1 MFTLRADQADLINRG
16 EATMLSGG
24 VPAVVAPTGAGKTV
38 MMAEGVR
45 RAVARGDR
53 HILAVAHR
61 EEIIDQIARSIRKQ
75 VPSRTLIE
83 VVRAGSKTPLRSQII
98 IGMVPTLSRRT
109 HRLEHL
115 KGCTLFQD
123 ECHHAGARSWE
134 AVTEAVAP
142 RYRLGFTA
150 TPIRPN
156 GKGLGDEGGF
166 TELIIG
172 LQPGE
177 LMDLGALCRYRM
189 IATTE
194 QIDNSSL
201 RKNSTGDFAT
211 EDMEREVKEINGNI
225 VRDWRTFNPNGDRT
239 IFVGVSVDHA
249 HAVSNMFRA
258 QGIPAEAVD
267 GKTPKAQRH
276 AIFDRFR
283 SGATRV
289 LCACAVVDE
298 GLDVPEATV
307 LQLTRPTASI
317 RLYRQLCGRVLRP
330 ATGKTVATIID
341 HTTNWKDLPPPDAAI
356 QWDLYQER
364 VEVEEPKAA
373 KRDPETGEVI
383 QEALIVPV
391 GGPEIAENGVELQD
405 VTATLLLKARPNMAR
420 KIMNERVR
428 AAINEGQAPA
438 RLRQFINMTAIL
450 DDEVIC
456 LLGEAA
462 MMPQGWAQGQIMLN
476 LIQSPKQR
484 DTATVRCQEDWQRIG
499 GGR

>member
-1 MFTLRADQADLINRG
+1 MFTLRDDQADLVNRG
-16 EATMLSGG
+16 EATMLNGG

-38 MMAEGVR
+38 MMAEAAR
-45 RAVARGDR
+45 RAVERRERIA
-53 HILAVAHR
+53 IVAHR
-61 EEIIDQIARSIRKQ
+61 DEIIQQILRSVRKQ
-75 VPSRTLIE
+75 VPRRTTIE
-83 VVRAGSKTPLRSQII
+83 VVRAGSKTSMQSQII
-98 IGMVPTLSRRT
+98 IGMVPTLARRT
-109 HRLEHL
+109 HRLGHL
-115 KGCTLFQD
+115 EGCTLFQD
-123 ECHHAGARSWE
+123 ECHHAGSRSWE
-134 AVTEAVAP
+134 AVTEALAP
-142 RYRLGFTA
+142 RYRMGFTA

-166 TELIIG
+166 TELVIG
-172 LQPGE
+172 LQPGD
-177 LMDLGALCRYRM
+177 LMDMGALCRYRM
-189 IATTE
+189 IATPE

-201 RKNSTGDFAT
+201 RKSSTGDYSV
-211 EDMEREVKEINGNI
+211 EDMEEKVKEINGDI

-249 HAVSNMFRA
+249 HAVSNMFRE

-267 GKTPKAQRH
+267 GKTPKGERH
-276 AIFDRFR
+276 AIFERFR

-330 ATGKTVATIID
+330 SPGKTLATIID

-356 QWDLYQER
+356 QWDLCQER
-364 VEVEEPKAA
+364 VEVEEPKTA
-373 KRDPETGEVI
+373 KRDPDTGEVI

-391 GGPEIAENGVELQD
+391 GGPEITENGVELQD
-405 VTATLLLKARPNMAR
+405 VTASLLLKARPNMAR
-420 KIMNERVR
+420 KIMNDRVR

-450 DDEVIC
+450 DDEVIYM
-456 LLGEAA
+456 LGEAA
-462 MMPQGWAQGQIMLN
+462 MMPQGWSQGQIMLN